1 MKQKRIWLSYL
12 VAIIIAAAIA
22 LMAISFEIETYGKN
36 SVLMLEF
43 LSDGFFVSTVLFL
56 GCSILMFIEEA
67 GNFYGIQYLGHLV
80 LCMFSF
86 RKERFES
93 RKTYYEFCKDKKA
106 KRDERGKTSL
116 KWILLFVGLG
126 CLALSVVFLIVFY
139 QVAK

>member
-1 MKQKRIWLSYL
+1 MKQKRIWISYL
-12 VAIIIAAAIA
+12 AAIAIAAAIA
-22 LMAISFEIETYGKN
+22 FMAIGFEIESYGKN
-36 SVLMLEF
+36 SVLLLEF
-43 LSDGFFVSTVLFL
+43 FSDGFFISAVLYL

-106 KRDERGKTSL
+106 RRDERGKTSL

-126 CLALSVVFLIVFY
+126 CLMFSIVFLVIFY
-139 QVAK
+139 QIG